1 MKLKTD
7 DPTFTTT
14 KIFTLPSA
22 ALADHWM
29 YWLFVHTC
37 QHYTQTTTSFGD
49 LKGLVDQSHILVFRG
64 SSDALIDQN
73 DYHRS

>member
-14 KIFTLPSA
+14 KIVTLPSA
-22 ALADHWM
+22 ALADHWIF
-29 YWLFVHTC
+29 WLFAHTC
-37 QHYTQTTTSFGD
+37 RHYTQTTSSFGD
-49 LKGLVDQSHILVFRG
+49 LKGLVHQSHILVFKG
-64 SSDALIDQN
+64 DALIGQN